1 MTSIFGRVKVSWI
14 RDTPNDCFGFYTRK
28 QIWINHATCKGT
40 KQIIETLAH
49 EFLHYVNDFA
59 PLELEIRLDA
69 LLHKVHGWLYAKA
82 STKKIRLLF
91 RKPPTV
97 LQWENIVL
105 YPKNLKEG
113 EL

>member
-1 MTSIFGRVKVSWI
+1 MWKVKVSWVP
-14 RDTPNDCFGFYTRK
+14 DTPNDCLGAYAEK
-28 QIWINHATCKGT
+28 HIWINQAAYRGN
-40 KQIIETLAH
+40 KQLIETLAH
-49 EFLHYVNDFA
+49 EFLHYLNDFA

-97 LQWENIVL
+97 LQWKNIVL